1 MSEKKAVIGIIGCGA
16 IAKGVH
22 LGNAFSNPRIRVK
35 ACCDLFEDN
44 LEYVKKHYTP
54 EYVTKNAEDVINDP
68 EIEGVLILT
77 THKYRLE
84 LIRAAAEAGKHIFVE
99 KPMSVDPEESYQIM
113 RAVRLNNVK
122 LVVGFNR
129 RLAPIVK
136 DAVEI
141 YRKNLVSPC
150 SPPWRYRRYGND
162 APKLPELDTT
172 QVLMRINDD
181 AASFKRYIFD
191 EYESMGGIMVGEMC
205 HFVDLACHILGKE
218 PVKVYAEGW
227 ARMNMSIVLTF
238 EDKSVCT
245 ILDSCNGSFD
255 HPKELI
261 EIYSNGMSMQLDHY
275 LQLRVGGR
283 DDVYKIDYPFSSD
296 PYPEITEGE
305 GTNLYINKVRE
316 RNRGIS
322 DTKDFGYPDVN
333 KGHYNLLDGFV
344 DCIISD
350 APSPADELAG
360 SRATL
365 IVCKAKE
372 SVRTGLPVKISE
384 DEYNFCIAHGRN

>member
-1 MSEKKAVIGIIGCGA
+1 MQPAVA
-16 IAKGVH
+16 VPQARK
-22 LGNAFSNPRIRVK
+22 R
-35 ACCDLFEDN
+35 
-44 LEYVKKHYTP
+44 
-54 EYVTKNAEDVINDP
+54 
-68 EIEGVLILT
+68 
-77 THKYRLE
+77 
-84 LIRAAAEAGKHIFVE
+84 RA
-99 KPMSVDPEESYQIM
+99 
-113 RAVRLNNVK
+113 
-122 LVVGFNR
+122 
-129 RLAPIVK
+129 
-136 DAVEI
+136 
-141 YRKNLVSPC
+141 
-150 SPPWRYRRYGND
+150 
-162 APKLPELDTT
+162 KLPELDTT

-218 PVKVYAEGW
+218 HVKVYAEGW

-275 LQLRVGGR
+275 LQLLVGGR

-296 PYPEITEGE
+296 TYPEITEGE

-322 DTKDFGYPDVN
+322 DTKVLLSRCQQGALQPARRLRGLHNFGR
-333 KGHYNLLDGFV
+333 
-344 DCIISD
+344 
-350 APSPADELAG
+350 ALAG
-360 SRATL
+360 GRARGL
-365 IVCKAKE
+365 ARHADCMQGE
-372 SVRTGLPVKISE
+372 GVRKNRAARENLG
-384 DEYNFCIAHGRN
+384 GRV

>member
-1 MSEKKAVIGIIGCGA
+1 MSKEKAVIGIIGCGA
-16 IAKGVH
+16 IAKDVH
-22 LGNAFSNPRIRVK
+22 LKNAFSNPRIRVK
-35 ACCDLFEDN
+35 WCCDLFEDN
-44 LEYVKKHYTP
+44 LEYVKNNYTP
-54 EYVTKNAEDVINDP
+54 EHVTQKAEEVLNDS
-68 EIEGVLILT
+68 EVEGVLILT
-77 THKYRLE
+77 THKFRLE
-84 LIRAAAEAGKHIFVE
+84 LIQAAAEAGKHIYVE
-99 KPMSVDPEESYQIM
+99 KPMSVSPEESYLIM

-129 RLAPIVK
+129 RFAPIVT

-141 YRKNLVSPC
+141 YRKNLDAPC
-150 SPPWRYRRYGND
+150 DLPWRYRRYGEN
-162 APKLPELDTT
+162 APDLPELNTT

-227 ARMNMSIVLTF
+227 ARCNMSIVLTF

-245 ILDSCNGSFD
+245 IIDSCNGSFD

-283 DDVYKIDYPFSSD
+283 DDVYKINYPFLAD
-296 PYPEITEGE
+296 PYPEIAEGE

-316 RNRGIS
+316 RNRRNMDS
-322 DTKDFGYPDVN
+322 KDFRFPDVN
-333 KGHYNLLDGFV
+333 KGHYNLLDGFA
-344 DCIISD
+344 DCIIAG
-350 APSPADELAG
+350 APSPCDEIAG

-372 SVRTGLPVKISE
+372 SVRTGLPVKISQ